1 MLHVPLA
8 VLDILQLLICRD
20 LMIRLQL
27 NLPFRQQQ
35 VKDLVSI
42 LSALVTSNPYFS
54 GSLLPKGHE
63 IGFLLFWTHSAYP
76 TIWSSSESELSEQST
91 KLTFFWKLLLFCSY
105 GLASPI
111 ILWAIWL
118 MLQNSWEA
126 YFSLM
131 CGKSRWKAISASCW
145 SDRTR
150 LKHRFLTS
158 LNLWMRQ
165 RPIHHSFASS
175 WSNRSASSL
184 LYQNRRTGWTVSPD
198 RPRI

>member
-1 MLHVPLA
+1 MPINVHWLFGCLKLEPTLFYSRLYQLTKHFELIGVLRCCVVPLA

-63 IGFLLFWTHSAYP
+63 IGFLLFCTHSADA
-76 TIWSSSESELSEQST
+76 TIRSSSEPELSEQST

-105 GLASPI
+105 GLASPV
-111 ILWAIWL
+111 IL
-118 MLQNSWEA
+118 
-126 YFSLM
+126 
-131 CGKSRWKAISASCW
+131 
-145 SDRTR
+145 
-150 LKHRFLTS
+150 
-158 LNLWMRQ
+158 
-165 RPIHHSFASS
+165 
-175 WSNRSASSL
+175 
-184 LYQNRRTGWTVSPD
+184 
-198 RPRI
+198 